1 MGKATLPIANRLRR
15 THTHLAVHLVG
26 MANRW
31 AVGGQGVV
39 WVSEQDKVVAHPL
52 ILVMVKEG
60 GAGTRVAEER
70 RVQRGLEV

>member
-1 MGKATLPIANRLRR
+1 
-15 THTHLAVHLVG
+15 
-26 MANRW
+26 MANRQ

-39 WVSEQDKVVAHPL
+39 WVSEQDKVVARPP

-70 RVQRGLEV
+70 RVQRGLEA

>member
-1 MGKATLPIANRLRR
+1 M
-15 THTHLAVHLVG
+15 HMHLAVHHVG
-26 MANRW
+26 MVNWW

-60 GAGTRVAEER
+60 GAGTRVAKEHHM
-70 RVQRGLEV
+70 QWGLEA